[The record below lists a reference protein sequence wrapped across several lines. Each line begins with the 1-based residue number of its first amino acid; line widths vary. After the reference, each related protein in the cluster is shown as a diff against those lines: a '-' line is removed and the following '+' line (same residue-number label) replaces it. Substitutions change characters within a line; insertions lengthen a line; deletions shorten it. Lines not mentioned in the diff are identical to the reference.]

1 MNVGIPGEDRDPLPL
16 HPGKGQAV
24 KWLLAA
30 VGAVFAYL
38 FVQIVAAVVVGV
50 VMLTTDVDTLMFA
63 ATASN
68 LALAVLWW
76 LHLRPQALMRCGEER
91 PSRPA
96 RIALLACVLLALGL
110 VLQVTLS
117 CVLTLVLPLFPEV
130 MDAYLELMELAGIS
144 GEMDIATFVEAA
156 VVAPIAEEAICR
168 GVMLEFCLR
177 AVCPELQG
185 IWLQHGD
192 GERPAARPKVSSRR
206 FWVANAIQALLF
218 AIMHLNVV
226 QGVYAFALGMLLGW
240 IVRRTGGLRAATLL
254 HMAVNGASAFMDVL
268 DPLLG
273 GAFVPVLLVGGV
285 LSAVLVWAVARLT
298 DEGPSEDGMTG
309 GGPAEEGPAKEL
321 PAGERP

>member
-1 MNVGIPGEDRDPLPL
+1 MNVGIPGEDREPLPPR
-16 HPGKGQAV
+16 PGLGHAA

-50 VMLTTDVDTLMFA
+50 MLLTTDIDTLLIA
-63 ATASN
+63 ATAGN

-76 LHLRPQALMRCGEER
+76 LHLRPRALMRCGEER

-144 GEMDIATFVEAA
+144 GEMDILTLIDTA
-156 VVAPIAEEAICR
+156 VLAPIAEEAICR

-185 IWLQHGD
+185 IWLQRGD
-192 GERPAARPKVSSRR
+192 GERPAAWPKVSSGR

-226 QGVYAFALGMLLGW
+226 QGVYALALGMLLGW
-240 IVRRTGGLRAATLL
+240 IVRRTGGLRAAILL
-254 HMAVNGASAFMDVL
+254 HMAVNGASALMDVL
-268 DPLLG
+268 NPLLG

-298 DEGPSEDGMTG
+298 DEGPT
-309 GGPAEEGPAKEL
+309 EEGPVEKL